1 MMRINGKNLAVEIH
15 GDGEAMIMIHGLGG
29 SSNAWMPQCSVLS
42 RTHKIIRPDLEGSG
56 RSPAKGKI
64 SIASFMKD
72 VFSIMDKL
80 EIKSAHFLG
89 HSLGTVICAHMAAKS
104 PSRVKS
110 LALLGPVAEPP
121 QPARQAIRD
130 RAALARKEGMV
141 PIADVLVQVSTSAE
155 TKASKPAVAALVRE
169 IVMRQDAE
177 GYARTCEALAAAKA
191 ADFSKI
197 KCPTLLIT
205 GDEDG
210 VAPPAAAKAMAKA
223 IKKSELLLLSGCGH
237 WTPIEKPT
245 EVNDALLNFYY
256 G

>member
-1 MMRINGKNLAVEIH
+1 
-15 GDGEAMIMIHGLGG
+15 
-29 SSNAWMPQCSVLS
+29 
-42 RTHKIIRPDLEGSG
+42 
-56 RSPAKGKI
+56 
-64 SIASFMKD
+64 
-72 VFSIMDKL
+72 
-80 EIKSAHFLG
+80 
-89 HSLGTVICAHMAAKS
+89 
-104 PSRVKS
+104 
-110 LALLGPVAEPP
+110 
-121 QPARQAIRD
+121 
-130 RAALARKEGMV
+130 
-141 PIADVLVQVSTSAE
+141 
-155 TKASKPAVAALVRE
+155 
-169 IVMRQDAE
+169 MRQDAE

-223 IKKSELLLLSGCGH
+223 IKNSELLLLSGCGH